1 MYYSGAYLSPQL
13 LYNLHSQSAFGQ
25 KPEICLRSSPFGS
38 RRPTIPV
45 AKSVTIARVASAF
58 STDRLYQ
65 PLFLQALQNYF
76 KSTTR
81 LVKQGDVIAVGIN
94 TDDVLRQSSLSEAET
109 DEESIEEID
118 LESVSPSFVSENL
131 SI

>member
-1 MYYSGAYLSPQL
+1 M
-13 LYNLHSQSAFGQ
+13 
-25 KPEICLRSSPFGS
+25 
-38 RRPTIPV
+38 
-45 AKSVTIARVASAF
+45 
-58 STDRLYQ
+58 
-65 PLFLQALQNYF
+65 
-76 KSTTR
+76 
-81 LVKQGDVIAVGIN
+81 IAVGIN